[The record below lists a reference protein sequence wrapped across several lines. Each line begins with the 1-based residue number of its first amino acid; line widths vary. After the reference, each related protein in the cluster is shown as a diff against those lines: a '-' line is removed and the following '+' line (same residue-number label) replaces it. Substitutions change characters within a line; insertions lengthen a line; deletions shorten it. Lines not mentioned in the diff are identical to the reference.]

1 MSKENKRKEINKN
14 GVSQVVI
21 KSVKGQAVSD
31 REVYA
36 INNQEIEGLLPVEV
50 IKKGNSFKLIYNLTG
65 LMTLSDFL
73 LTPMNRESFAR
84 LLQNILEV
92 LKGMQKAYFNQH
104 ALNMNLDSVMIN
116 PAKQRLL
123 FMYIPIQAYDGGSS
137 LRAFLL
143 GIIQAGSFVKED
155 DSDYVKEYIR
165 ILNEGINFSV
175 FELEEYIKRLVS
187 EDGYRTNKNMLCHKC
202 GTQVRSGAK
211 FCSVC
216 GAKLSDVT
224 ENADNAKLYN
234 PLVSAEPAQTVAKE
248 EEGSSAGCSTAT
260 QGLYRQSEECGG
272 TTLLGYT
279 QPKYPYLIRE
289 KTEEKIVIDRNEFCI
304 GKSRQNCNYSVTDNS
319 AVSRQHAQ
327 IISRDGRCYIKDLNS
342 TNKTYVNER
351 AIEEEELT
359 SGAKIRLGNERFI
372 FYIE

>member
-1 MSKENKRKEINKN
+1 MSKENKRKEIYKN

-21 KSVKGQAVSD
+21 KSMKGQAVSD

-36 INNQEIEGLLPVEV
+36 VNNQEIEGLLPVEV
-50 IKKGNSFKLIYNLTG
+50 IKKGSSFKLLYNLTG

-73 LTPMNRESFAR
+73 LTPMNRESFAH
-84 LLQNILEV
+84 LLRNILEV
-92 LKGMQKAYFNQH
+92 LKNMQKAYFNQH
-104 ALNMNLDSVMIN
+104 ALNMNLDSVMVN

-123 FMYIPIQAYDGGSS
+123 FMYIPIQGYDSGCS

-143 GIIQAGSFVKED
+143 EIIQAGSFVKED
-155 DSDYVKEYIR
+155 NSDYVREYIR

-187 EDGYRTNKNMLCHKC
+187 KEGYEANKSIRCYKC
-202 GTQVRSGAK
+202 GTQVQRGAK
-211 FCSVC
+211 FCWVC
-216 GAKLSDVT
+216 GAKVSDVT
-224 ENADNAKLYN
+224 ENADNVKLYN
-234 PLVSAEPAQTVAKE
+234 PLEAAEAARTAQKE
-248 EEGSSAGCSTAT
+248 EADLHSGYSTAT
-260 QGLYRQSEECGG
+260 QGLYRQSGECGG

-304 GKSRQNCNYSVTDNS
+304 GKSKQTCDYSVPDNS
-319 AVSRQHAQ
+319 AVSRQHAK
-327 IISRDGRCYIKDLNS
+327 IISSDGRCYIKDLNS

-351 AIEEEELT
+351 AIEEEELM
-359 SGAKIRLGNERFI
+359 SGAKIRLGNEKFI